1 MDCSTPGFP
10 VLHQILAFAQV
21 LRLMSFESVMPS
33 NHLGSVYETGR
44 DDERQMGEVAVPWS
58 QQQWGGGLLPPPQA
72 SRGQGNGG
80 S

>member
-10 VLHQILAFAQV
+10 VLHRLLEFARM
-21 LRLMSFESVMPS
+21 LRLMSIESVMPS
-33 NHLGSVYETGR
+33 NHLGIVYETGHGE
-44 DDERQMGEVAVPWS
+44 ERQMGKEAVPWS
-58 QQQWGGGLLPPPQA
+58 QQQLGGGLLPPPQT